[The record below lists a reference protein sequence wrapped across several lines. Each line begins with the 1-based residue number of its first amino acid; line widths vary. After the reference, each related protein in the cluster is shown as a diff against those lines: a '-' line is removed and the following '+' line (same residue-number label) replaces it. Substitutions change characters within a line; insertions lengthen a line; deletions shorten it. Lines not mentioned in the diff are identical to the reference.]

1 MSVRDGTGSRS
12 QEGYRGKSDAK
23 DGREWRENEMED
35 EKARAEE
42 GGGGGLVAAERRA
55 TAQWGKLIAE
65 IWVQCKRVARLGLT
79 GGL

>member
-1 MSVRDGTGSRS
+1 
-12 QEGYRGKSDAK
+12 
-23 DGREWRENEMED
+23 MED
-35 EKARAEE
+35 EENGGRAKWRVRKQKQWQE
-42 GGGGGLVAAERRA
+42 GGGGEGLAAERRA

>member
-1 MSVRDGTGSRS
+1 M
-12 QEGYRGKSDAK
+12 EG
-23 DGREWRENEMED
+23 EE
-35 EKARAEE
+35 ARAEE
-42 GGGGGLVAAERRA
+42 GGGGGLAAERRA

>member
-1 MSVRDGTGSRS
+1 MSVRDGTGPRS
-12 QEGYRGKSDAK
+12 QEGCEEERETRAWWKSE
-23 DGREWRENEMED
+23 RQNEV
-35 EKARAEE
+35 AEA
-42 GGGGGLVAAERRA
+42 GGGGGGGGRLAAERRA

>member
-1 MSVRDGTGSRS
+1 M
-12 QEGYRGKSDAK
+12 EG
-23 DGREWRENEMED
+23 EELE
-35 EKARAEE
+35 AEE
-42 GGGGGLVAAERRA
+42 GGGGGGLAAERRA

>member
-1 MSVRDGTGSRS
+1 
-12 QEGYRGKSDAK
+12 
-23 DGREWRENEMED
+23 MED
-35 EKARAEE
+35 EELGAEE
-42 GGGGGLVAAERRA
+42 GRGGGSAAERRA

>member
-1 MSVRDGTGSRS
+1 MKRRWDVSVRDGTGPRL
-12 QEGYRGKSDAK
+12 QEELAEKRGRGHGGKEREGERRR
-23 DGREWRENEMED
+23 GRE
-35 EKARAEE
+35 K
-42 GGGGGLVAAERRA
+42 VAAERRA

>member
-1 MSVRDGTGSRS
+1 
-12 QEGYRGKSDAK
+12 
-23 DGREWRENEMED
+23 MED
-35 EKARAEE
+35 EEAGAEE
-42 GGGGGLVAAERRA
+42 GGGGGGGLAAERRA